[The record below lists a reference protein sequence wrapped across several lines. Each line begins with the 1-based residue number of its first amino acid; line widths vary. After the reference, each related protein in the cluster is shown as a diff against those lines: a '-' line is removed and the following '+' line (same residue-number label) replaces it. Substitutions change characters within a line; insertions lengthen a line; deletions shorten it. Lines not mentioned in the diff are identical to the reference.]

1 MSWLAKA
8 RPNHATPTRVSAS
21 PVTAMCVATSRNLRP
36 SNGMREFLWLISD
49 LGHGSLLDVGPVWQ
63 STVSFF
69 VERGFKVSTEDLLR
83 AWKEFLDNQAERL
96 RLQAAGDDEEEMSPA
111 ALAEKFLESTLV
123 YPAESFNAVLAW
135 DVFDYLDGELLPRVV
150 QRLYDL
156 LRPGGA
162 VMGLFHSRPAE
173 GFHRYRI
180 VDSQSIEVL
189 PAPGA
194 FPHQRSFQNRELL
207 NLFAQFRSSKTFVG
221 RDQIREGL
229 FLK

>member
-1 MSWLAKA
+1 MS
-8 RPNHATPTRVSAS
+8 
-21 PVTAMCVATSRNLRP
+21 VATSRNLRP

-96 RLQAAGDDEEEMSPA
+96 RLQAAGDDEEEMTPA